1 MIAANELLAPVAPL
15 DRGPVNGN
23 GRHGHALEPVL
34 SAETTTL
41 KRSVM
46 RDLLKLTVAPDII
59 SLAGGLPAGELLPVE
74 AFRECLDAVLRRDG
88 LRALQYSPMH
98 EPLRHGSLP
107 RCAHAA
113 SIACRSRCLSPT
125 ARSKG

>member
-1 MIAANELLAPVAPL
+1 MIAANELLTPVAPL
-15 DRGPVNGN
+15 DRGPINGN
-23 GRHGHALEPVL
+23 GRHGHPPEPVL

-41 KRSVM
+41 RRSVM

-74 AFRECLDAVLRRDG
+74 AIRDCLDTVLRRDG

-98 EPLRHGSLP
+98 EPLRH
-107 RCAHAA
+107 
-113 SIACRSRCLSPT
+113 
-125 ARSKG
+125 

>member
-1 MIAANELLAPVAPL
+1 MI
-15 DRGPVNGN
+15 DRGLRCNWRHN
-23 GRHGHALEPVL
+23 GRHGHARPEPVL

-74 AFRECLDAVLRRDG
+74 AFRECLDDRVA
-88 LRALQYSPMH
+88 P
-98 EPLRHGSLP
+98 
-107 RCAHAA
+107 
-113 SIACRSRCLSPT
+113 
-125 ARSKG
+125 